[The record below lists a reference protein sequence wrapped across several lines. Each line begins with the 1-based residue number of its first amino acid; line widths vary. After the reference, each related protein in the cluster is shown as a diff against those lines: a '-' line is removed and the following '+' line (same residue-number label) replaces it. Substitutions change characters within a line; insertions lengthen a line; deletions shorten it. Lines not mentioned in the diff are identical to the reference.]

1 MTRRRPVEGDSTPS
15 SDTGRRR
22 NLRTN
27 RESSTEEPKRATRS
41 GGTRQGAGQRTKQR
55 TRQVQRS
62 QPNAATEEWTS
73 AEPVQKVSV
82 PKSKPVSRNNSTFSR
97 IKNGTLTYSVEPDT
111 SFMLVIMNAIEGG
124 IDPIVIHD
132 SVIERAHV
140 DMSQLTTNV
149 ETMPTDYV
157 PVEGKERKASN
168 VEVDII

>member
-1 MTRRRPVEGDSTPS
+1 MTRRRPVEDSTPS

-41 GGTRQGAGQRTKQR
+41 GGARQGAGQR

-62 QPNAATEEWTS
+62 QPSAVTEEWTS
-73 AEPVQKVSV
+73 AEPVQKVSA

-111 SFMLVIMNAIEGG
+111 SFMLVIMDAIEGG
-124 IDPIVIHD
+124 IDPIVIHG